1 MRRILGGVV
10 AVLLLAGCG
19 GPFPADP
26 DGTLQRVTG
35 DTLRVGVTANVPWTA
50 TEPGGPPAG
59 LEVDLVTEF
68 ARELDAGVELTVGS
82 EEDLIGRL
90 EDKELDLVIGGF
102 TGTSPWADQAAL
114 TTPYTTVPDAQGT
127 PEPHVMA
134 APLGENAFLVA
145 LETFLL
151 TEHQDVLP

>member
-1 MRRILGGVV
+1 MLRTVGVLV
-10 AVLLLAGCG
+10 AVLLVSGCG
-19 GPFPADP
+19 GAFPADP

-35 DTLRVGVTANVPWTA
+35 DTLRVGVTANDPWTA
-50 TEPGGPPAG
+50 TEPGGPPSG
-59 LEVDLVTEF
+59 LEVDLAAEF
-68 ARELDAGVELTVGS
+68 AATLDAGVEWTVGS

-90 EDKELDLVIGGF
+90 ERHELDLVVGGF
-102 TGTSPWADQAAL
+102 TGASPWADQAAL
-114 TTPYTTVPDAQGT
+114 TTPYTTVPDEEGE

-151 TEHQDVLP
+151 EEHQDVLP

>member
-35 DTLRVGVTANVPWTA
+35 GTLRVGVSANDPWTA
-50 TEPGGPPAG
+50 AEPGGPPGG

-68 ARELDAGVELTVGS
+68 AESLDAGVEFTVGG
-82 EEDLIGRL
+82 EEDLIGR
-90 EDKELDLVIGGF
+90 
-102 TGTSPWADQAAL
+102 
-114 TTPYTTVPDAQGT
+114 
-127 PEPHVMA
+127 M
-134 APLGENAFLVA
+134 
-145 LETFLL
+145 
-151 TEHQDVLP
+151 